1 MSYGLVPIEPWDST
15 NERGRSRMTS
25 APLVAEDRGLFPYA
39 RWRAQLPSL
48 AQQFREGKPFQ
59 HIQVSDF
66 LSTRLAQDLSD
77 EFPVPNSSAW
87 IQYKHYNENKTGL
100 TKRELF
106 PPLLAKVTEELNS
119 PEFVAWISE
128 VSGIPDL
135 IADPELEGGGL
146 HQSGRGGFLNVHTDF
161 NMHHHHKNWRR
172 RINLILYLNPGWQPE
187 WGGALEFWDVNM
199 RHCVTK
205 VPPLLNHAVIFKSN
219 EIAFHGFPGK
229 LTCPENV
236 SRKSLA
242 FYYYTIERDAVHDT
256 HSTNYMPRPEDG
268 KAKAALIWLDK
279 QAVHLYSKA
288 KERFGIGDDI
298 ASKVLGLLSR
308 KRRTA
313 RVEPSPASQDAD
325 PIAPLPT
332 PQDSEN

>member
-1 MSYGLVPIEPWDST
+1 
-15 NERGRSRMTS
+15 MTS
-25 APLVAEDRGLFPYA
+25 APLVVEDRRLFPYA

-48 AQQFREGKPFQ
+48 ALQFREGKPFH
-59 HIQVSDF
+59 HIHVSDF
-66 LSTRLAQDLSD
+66 LSTDLAQELSD

-106 PPLLAKVTEELNS
+106 PPLLAKVTDELNS
-119 PEFVAWISE
+119 AEFVAWISE
-128 VSGIPDL
+128 LTGIPNL
-135 IADPELEGGGL
+135 VADPELEGGGL

-172 RINLILYLNPGWQPE
+172 RINLILYLNPGWQAE
-187 WGGALEFWDVNM
+187 WGGALELWDAKM

-205 VPPLLNHAVIFKSN
+205 VAPFLNHAVIFNSN

-256 HSTNYMPRPEDG
+256 HSTNYMPRPEDDR
-268 KAKAALIWLDK
+268 AKAALIWLDK
-279 QAVHLYSKA
+279 KAVHLYSMA

-308 KRRTA
+308 NKKTA
-313 RVEPSPASQDAD
+313 RREPNLADPNAD
-325 PIAPLPT
+325 PIASLRAL
-332 PQDSEN
+332 QDDES